1 MAGDGVRVGRARAK
15 ISYRLWNAVACPTP
29 LRAIIAAIAAA
40 TISASTSAADT
51 LAASA
56 RSVLETHCARCHQAG
71 RLENPPAKGNL
82 GNILD
87 LDALRAREDL
97 IVPADPD
104 ASRLYQIMLARHRPL
119 SVFFGPVPGPT
130 APEIGAVRDWLSA
143 QPAAADACAG
153 KSRVTLSGIK
163 NDMAAWRKVFEP
175 DATKPLRF
183 ISLANLHNL
192 CRSDA
197 QLAAYRQA
205 VAILLARL
213 TRHTIS
219 GLDTVGDDSV
229 LLAFRP
235 DDLGLTAEAWDLR
248 AGPGDPLPDVVDA
261 EVLAARALSAGTMA
275 ATVTAPAPVAG
286 TIARANASPT
296 ETALIDGLDPVDALA
311 LEHTRR
317 VLPARAA
324 AELHLSVDQLRD
336 RIRFLSEDEAIP
348 GVRLFQSGLPRA
360 EWETLKAHIAGRQ
373 RPKPIETTATQAA
386 MDLHLALWTETT
398 TYKAG
403 DILTL
408 YALPSADCHLTI
420 VAVEAGGLA
429 TVLFPNDTATDNKI
443 KGGTTLQLP
452 PPSAPFQF
460 RLDKPGRH
468 GLVAIC
474 NAVAKRPQG
483 IGHDF
488 ERQRFTVLGD
498 WRTFLIETAEREAAY
513 QKTQDDLRKFRTG
526 AGRAETLEEQIP
538 LGTDAETRAAIS
550 LDVAP

>member
-1 MAGDGVRVGRARAK
+1 MAQPRILRT
-15 ISYRLWNAVACPTP
+15 LVAIATTT
-29 LRAIIAAIAAA
+29 LSTATSIAA
-40 TISASTSAADT
+40 T
-51 LAASA
+51 LAPDGLAESA
-56 RSVLETHCARCHQAG
+56 RTVLETHCARCHQAG

-87 LDALRAREDL
+87 LDALSAREDL

-104 ASRLYQIMLARHRPL
+104 ASRLYQIMLARHRPQ

-130 APEIGAVRDWLSA
+130 ATEIGAVRDWLSA
-143 QPAAADACAG
+143 LRAGGDTCSG
-153 KSRVTLSGIK
+153 KSRVSLSDLK
-163 NDMAAWRKVFEP
+163 RDMTAWRKVFEP

-219 GLDTVGDDSV
+219 GLDTVGDASV

-248 AGPGDPLPDVVDA
+248 AGRGDALPDVVDA

-275 ATVTAPAPVAG
+275 ATVPVQAPAPTPAPG
-286 TIARANASPT
+286 AIARANASPT

-336 RIRFLSEDEAIP
+336 RIRLLPEDEAIP

-373 RPKPIETTATQAA
+373 LPKPIETTATATQTAT
-386 MDLHLALWTETT
+386 DLHLALWTETT

-429 TVLFPNDTATDNKI
+429 TVLFPNDTTTDNKI

-452 PPSAPFQF
+452 PPGAPFQF

-498 WRTFLIETAEREAAY
+498 WRTFLIETAERETAY
-513 QKTQDDLRKFRTG
+513 QKTQEDLRKFRTG

>member
-1 MAGDGVRVGRARAK
+1 MGRCARAFALATATQ
-15 ISYRLWNAVACPTP
+15 IT
-29 LRAIIAAIAAA
+29 AA
-40 TISASTSAADT
+40 T
-51 LAASA
+51 AASA
-56 RSVLETHCARCHQAG
+56 PAETARAVLETHCARCHQAG

-87 LDALRAREDL
+87 LDAMTAREDL

-104 ASRLYQIMLARHRPL
+104 ASRLYQIMLARHRPQ
-119 SVFFGPVPGPT
+119 SVFFGPLPGPT
-130 APEIGAVRDWLSA
+130 ATEIGTVRDWLSTL
-143 QPAAADACAG
+143 PVSADTCSG
-153 KSRVTLSGIK
+153 KSRVSLSDIK
-163 NDMAAWRKVFEP
+163 RDMAAWRKVFES

-219 GLDTVGDDSV
+219 GLDTVGDASV

-248 AGPGDPLPDVVDA
+248 AGRGDPLPDVVDA

-275 ATVTAPAPVAG
+275 ATVQIQTPAPTPASG
-286 TIARANASPT
+286 TIARANAAPSGTPLIDGP
-296 ETALIDGLDPVDALA
+296 LIDGLDPVDALA

-324 AELHLSVDQLRD
+324 AELDLSLDQLRD
-336 RIRFLSEDEAIP
+336 RIRLLSEDEAIP
-348 GVRLFQSGLPRA
+348 GVRLFQSGLPRT
-360 EWETLKAHIAGRQ
+360 EWEALKAHIAGRQ
-373 RPKPIETTATQAA
+373 RPKPIETTAAQTAT
-386 MDLHLALWTETT
+386 DLHLALWTDTT

-429 TVLFPNDTATDNKI
+429 TVLFPNDTTTDNKI

-452 PPSAPFQF
+452 PPGAPFQF
-460 RLDKPGRH
+460 RLDKLGRH
-468 GLVAIC
+468 GLVAVC

-513 QKTQDDLRKFRTG
+513 QKTQEDLRRFRTG

-550 LDVAP
+550 LDVTP